1 MSIALPLSP
10 EPSDATPSYLD
21 YGGTLRPIFGGAIQK
36 LTRLGDRFAVE
47 VTLPPLEYADLGMLW
62 IARLIRAQREGAI
75 MPWPQPG
82 FSTGT
87 PGNAVANGA
96 GQAGS
101 LLSMRG
107 LAAGY
112 TVKEGQYFSII
123 HGGRRYLHQSADTI
137 AANGAGQIRLPIA
150 PMLRINPQDG
160 AVVEIAKPMIEG
172 ILDGDTRS
180 WKLDVALDVGLTFMI
195 TEMK

>member
-1 MSIALPLSP
+1 
-10 EPSDATPSYLD
+10 
-21 YGGTLRPIFGGAIQK
+21 
-36 LTRLGDRFAVE
+36 
-47 VTLPPLEYADLGMLW
+47 
-62 IARLIRAQREGAI
+62 
-75 MPWPQPG
+75 
-82 FSTGT
+82 
-87 PGNAVANGA
+87 GNAVANGA

-172 ILDGDTRS
+172 ILDGDIRS
-180 WKLDVALDVGLTFMI
+180 
-195 TEMK
+195 